1 MNKKTTILISAM
13 LFILSGLVVFTCCTI
28 PIKKPDTAGLTENCR
43 MFLECMYLNQTNL
56 DKSVCSIFAT
66 GCKGANDYIMC
77 SESKAL
83 DIRDCLLT
91 LKK

>member
-1 MNKKTTILISAM
+1 MIKHLITAIIILI
-13 LFILSGLVVFTCCTI
+13 IITTSGVFVCCSTTL
-28 PIKKPDTAGLTENCR
+28 KKPETEGLTENCR
-43 MFLECMYLNQTNL
+43 MFLDCMYLNQGNN
-56 DKSVCSIFAT
+56 DKSICGTFAT

-77 SESKAL
+77 SESKAM